1 MANDSHTGRYPA
13 AVEIYYS
20 VCKPYCAFFAQ
31 NAVIGPTLKSLG
43 LQTPNKH
50 KNSTRNQVQLLTLT
64 DQGAEKECSSDCRR
78 MDFEH
83 SARVHSHISHGVE
96 GFHRIP

>member
-31 NAVIGPTLKSLG
+31 NTVTDGTVRLKQVKFHHIDSTYVQVKLYPYG
-43 LQTPNKH
+43 MQNSQLYVKFCQDILV
-50 KNSTRNQVQLLTLT
+50 KN
-64 DQGAEKECSSDCRR
+64 
-78 MDFEH
+78 
-83 SARVHSHISHGVE
+83 
-96 GFHRIP
+96 

>member
-31 NAVIGPTLKSLG
+31 NAVTVVKYTSKNVQCICQIWIATITNLEDHVSGGRDRSSDLKS
-43 LQTPNKH
+43 
-50 KNSTRNQVQLLTLT
+50 
-64 DQGAEKECSSDCRR
+64 
-78 MDFEH
+78 
-83 SARVHSHISHGVE
+83 
-96 GFHRIP
+96 IPHHL